1 MNNKYLIT
9 AVTLLALPMG
19 SALADAKFDK
29 MMKDSFQANG
39 IATLDRLNQDDIV
52 EVEGTFFAPVKK

>member
-1 MNNKYLIT
+1 MNNRYLIT

-29 MMKDSFQANG
+29 MMKDSF
-39 IATLDRLNQDDIV
+39 
-52 EVEGTFFAPVKK
+52 